1 MREEQLYER
10 VLERIDLT
18 RDISDEELTDLIR
31 EVLQEAAEEE
41 YIPLRRQILLS
52 LQLFHS
58 YRKLDILQELI

>member
-41 YIPLRRQILLS
+41 YIPV
-52 LQLFHS
+52 S
-58 YRKLDILQELI
+58 YTHLKRNM

>member
-31 EVLQEAAEEE
+31 EVLQEVPRKN
-41 YIPLRRQILLS
+41 I
-52 LQLFHS
+52 
-58 YRKLDILQELI
+58 YRCADRFC